1 MSCEILR
8 DIEACKAFEKSI
20 REMAKQTIAHFG
32 SGEVTVSKRC
42 PSSDRRAD
50 YGTAGR

>member
-8 DIEACKAFEKSI
+8 DIEACKAFENSI
-20 REMAKQTIAHFG
+20 REMAEQTIAQFG
-32 SGEVTVSKRC
+32 SGEVTVIKRC

>member
-8 DIEACKAFEKSI
+8 DIEARKAFEKSI
-20 REMAKQTIAHFG
+20 REMAEQTIAQFG
-32 SGEVTVSKRC
+32 SGEVSVIERC
-42 PSSDRRAD
+42 LGSDQRAD

>member
-8 DIEACKAFEKSI
+8 KIEASEAFEKWI
-20 REMAKQTIAHFG
+20 RETAEQTVAQFG
-32 SGEVTVSKRC
+32 SGEVTVIKRC